1 MHIIHTRQETTHV
14 SLGSRQGHQI
24 TLGMM
29 FGVIGVLKKGIW
41 SMNEIKAMV
50 DRVKDLE
57 FRYQDKMEK
66 GVRMTSLYDC
76 REF

>member
-1 MHIIHTRQETTHV
+1 
-14 SLGSRQGHQI
+14 
-24 TLGMM
+24 MM